1 MPNASSNYPTDL
13 NDAQWNLLQP
23 LLPGPSPIG
32 RPRTC
37 DLRQILNAIFY
48 GLQAGGAWRLLPRDF
63 GPWSTVYG
71 YFRRWSQAG
80 VWAGLNTAL
89 RESVRVQAGPLAQPS
104 AAILDSQSVKT
115 SDQACAGGIDVHKQ
129 IEGVQ
134 RHILVDTLGL
144 LLGVVV
150 TAASVQDRDGAKTV
164 WTRCGPGLIRL
175 ARVWADAG
183 YAGALVA
190 WLNNFQ
196 PERALT
202 LEIVRRAEG
211 QKGFAVLPRRWVVER
226 TLAWLVKRRRLARH
240 YEQRPDHNEGFIYL
254 AMISLMLRRLTKSQE
269 RV

>member
-48 GLQAGGAWRLLPRDF
+48 GLQVGGAWRLLPRDF

-80 VWAGLNTAL
+80 VWAGINTAL
-89 RESVRVQAGPLAQPS
+89 RESVRVQAGRPAQPS

-115 SDQACAGGIDVHKQ
+115 SDQACASGIDVPKQ
-129 IEGVQ
+129 IEGVK

-144 LLGVVV
+144 LLGQATGVE
-150 TAASVQDRDGAKTV
+150 
-164 WTRCGPGLIRL
+164 TR
-175 ARVWADAG
+175 
-183 YAGALVA
+183 
-190 WLNNFQ
+190 
-196 PERALT
+196 
-202 LEIVRRAEG
+202 
-211 QKGFAVLPRRWVVER
+211 
-226 TLAWLVKRRRLARH
+226 
-240 YEQRPDHNEGFIYL
+240 
-254 AMISLMLRRLTKSQE
+254 
-269 RV
+269 

>member
-1 MPNASSNYPTDL
+1 MPDASSNYPTDL
-13 NDAQWNLLQP
+13 SDAQWDLLQP
-23 LLPGPSPIG
+23 LLPGPRPTG

-48 GLQAGGAWRLLPRDF
+48 VLQAGGAWRLLPRDF

-71 YFRRWSQAG
+71 YFRRWSRAG
-80 VWAGLNTAL
+80 VWARTNTAL
-89 RESVRVQAGPLAQPS
+89 RESVRRQAGRLAQPS

-115 SDQACAGGIDVHKQ
+115 SDQACASGIDVHKQ
-129 IEGVQ
+129 IEGVK
-134 RHILVDTLGL
+134 RHVLVDTLGL

-164 WTRCGPGLIRL
+164 LAGGVPALVRL
-175 ARVWADAG
+175 THLWADAG

-190 WLNNFQ
+190 WVQNFQ

-202 LEIVRRAEG
+202 LAIVRRTQG

-240 YEQRPDHNEGFIYL
+240 YEQRPDHSEGFIYL
-254 AMISLMLRRLTKSQE
+254 AMISLMLRRLTKAQE